1 MFKWKGME
9 MENEWT
15 GLWIKME
22 CNGASEMT
30 AAAGRDIILVGM
42 NLLRL
47 DIFRGWINFLVN
59 DNT

>member
-1 MFKWKGME
+1 ME